1 MDKYDEVEEGQYD
14 RVEEASTTG
23 WWSRMVRR
31 RKEKSIIASLL
42 DFITEVHEEQ
52 ISSVR
57 V

>member
-1 MDKYDEVEEGQYD
+1 VEEGQYD